1 MSISTVSILCMIL
14 QALHNYHALA
24 YSKYFFL
31 AVSSVVAQTCPSY
44 TAGYTGTHSDSLHDS
59 SSERIYVNEA
69 SAHRAPCDGTVYAW
83 HYCYYDAKRTTNLE
97 VAFGAYRA
105 VLDEGEVD
113 RYTLR
118 SGSYYRL
125 HLDSRETSFTCD
137 NITLEESEY
146 FQIYQD
152 DRVGACLK
160 DYSNVQFLDIL
171 AEDAPDDFIVGRSN
185 SGSGRCRESD
195 MSDLSDL
202 SSAASGMVLHLYVD
216 ISEFMLPK
224 LIGLSYTFLYVLNN
238 NYIFSFFKMLMS
250 VSWTKIIVMKLLPR
264 VLTLLGERTV
274 LPVPV

>member
-1 MSISTVSILCMIL
+1 MS
-14 QALHNYHALA
+14 
-24 YSKYFFL
+24 
-31 AVSSVVAQTCPSY
+31 QTCPSY
-44 TAGYTGTHSDSLHDS
+44 TAGYTGTDSLHDS

-105 VLDEGEVD
+105 VISNGEIYEGEVE

-118 SGSYYRL
+118 SGSYYHL

-160 DYSNVQFLDIL
+160 DYINVQFLDIL
-171 AEDAPDDFIVGRSN
+171 AEDAPDDFSVGRSE

-202 SSAASGMVLHLYVD
+202 SSTASGMVLHLYVD
-216 ISEFMLPK
+216 ISEFMLYK
-224 LIGLSYTFLYVLNN
+224 RLIH
-238 NYIFSFFKMLMS
+238 
-250 VSWTKIIVMKLLPR
+250 
-264 VLTLLGERTV
+264 TLLSLHT
-274 LPVPV
+274 L